1 MIVIRDA
8 FDSKHNLLKKMINN
22 LLLHKI
28 KRFYAINRVIH
39 FQLSSKKKTPLV
51 NIHLTITVFAIL
63 RSR

>member
-8 FDSKHNLLKKMINN
+8 FDNKHNLLKKMINN

-39 FQLSSKKKTPLV
+39 FQLRSKKNPQ
-51 NIHLTITVFAIL
+51 NFC
-63 RSR
+63 